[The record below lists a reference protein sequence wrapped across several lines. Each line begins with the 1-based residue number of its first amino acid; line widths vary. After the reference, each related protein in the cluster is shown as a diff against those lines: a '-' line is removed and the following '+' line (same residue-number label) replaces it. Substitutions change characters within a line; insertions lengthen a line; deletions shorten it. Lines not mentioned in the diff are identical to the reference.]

1 MERMSEMEPI
11 SESLIIKEV
20 KETIGFITIN
30 NPRKYNAL
38 CAALLKQLIAALDEF
53 KTANIPVIVIRAPE
67 GAKVWSAGH
76 DISELPKTH
85 RDPLGYENPL
95 EIALRTIE
103 KYPGPVIA
111 MVHGSVWGGAC
122 DFVLTCDMI
131 IGDPSCSFAITP
143 VKIGIPYNASG
154 IMHFINRVGMNIAKE
169 MFFSAQPVDAFRAEQ
184 IGILNHLVPID
195 SLEIFTLDFAKTI
208 AAQSSLSIA
217 VIKEQFRILAESH
230 PITPYAFEKIQWLR
244 RKVYDSR
251 DYEEGIAAFLEKRK
265 PEFRGE

>member
-1 MERMSEMEPI
+1 MEPI

-38 CAALLKQLIAALDEF
+38 CATLLKQLIAVLEEF
-53 KTANIPVIVIRAPE
+53 KTANIPVVVIRAPE

-95 EIALRTIE
+95 EIALRAVE
-103 KYPGPVIA
+103 EYPGPVIA

-122 DFVLTCDMI
+122 DFVITCDMI

-195 SLEIFTLDFAKTI
+195 SLESFTLDFAKTI
-208 AAQSSLSIA
+208 ASQSSLSIA

-230 PITPYAFEKIQWLR
+230 PITPYAFEKIQSLR

-251 DYEEGIAAFLEKRK
+251 DYEEGITAFLEKRK